1 MYVVNARMTPK
12 VAKALDSYG
21 LLAALLALPWAWLA
35 FGYLTG
41 RLFYGEMVHASGDW
55 AIWCL
60 MAALAV
66 SPLRRLFPRQ
76 AWTAWLLPRR
86 RYFGVAAFSYALMHA
101 AVYVLRQRELP
112 RILAEALEAGM
123 LAGWL
128 AFAIF
133 VPLALTSNDASMR
146 RLGAAWKRLHRAVYV
161 AAVLSFTHWIL
172 TAFDA
177 TAAYTHLAVLA
188 TLETVRLIPWPM
200 RQSRSAD

>member
-1 MYVVNARMTPK
+1 LSSRVANA
-12 VAKALDSYG
+12 LGSYR

-35 FGYLTG
+35 FGHLTG

-66 SPLRRLFPRQ
+66 TPLRRLFPRQ
-76 AWTAWLLPRR
+76 AWTAWLLSRR
-86 RYFGVAAFSYALMHA
+86 RYLGVAAFAYALLHA
-101 AVYVLRQRELP
+101 AVYLLRQADLP

-133 VPLALTSNDASMR
+133 VPLALTSNDSSVR
-146 RLGAAWKRLHRAVYV
+146 RLGRSWKRLHRAVYA
-161 AAVLSFTHWIL
+161 AAVLSFAHWIL
-172 TAFDA
+172 TAFDP
-177 TAAYTHLAVLA
+177 TVAYAHLAVLA
-188 TLETVRLIPWPM
+188 ALELVRLAPWPLRP
-200 RQSRSAD
+200 RQDSAGA

>member
-1 MYVVNARMTPK
+1 MRSRVAR
-12 VAKALDSYG
+12 ALHSYA
-21 LLAALLALPWAWLA
+21 LLAALLAIPWAWLA

-66 SPLRRLFPRQ
+66 TPLHRLFPRQ

-86 RYFGVAAFSYALMHA
+86 RYLGVAAFAYAALHA
-101 AVYVLRQRELP
+101 AVYVLRQGELP
-112 RILAEALEAGM
+112 RILAEALEAG
-123 LAGWL
+123 LLTGWL

-146 RLGAAWKRLHRAVYV
+146 KLGRAWKRLHRAVYA
-161 AAVLSFTHWIL
+161 AAVLSFAHWIL
-172 TAFDA
+172 TAFDPT
-177 TAAYTHLAVLA
+177 TAYAHLMVLA
-188 TLETVRLIPWPM
+188 AIQTGRLAPWVRRLFSLP
-200 RQSRSAD
+200 R